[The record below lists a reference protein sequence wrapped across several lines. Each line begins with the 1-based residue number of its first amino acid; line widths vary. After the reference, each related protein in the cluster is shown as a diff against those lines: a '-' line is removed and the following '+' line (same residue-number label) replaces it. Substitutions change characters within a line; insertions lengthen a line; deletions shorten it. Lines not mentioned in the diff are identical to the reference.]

1 MDAAL
6 RGDDRLPRYQRLA
19 ETLKQAISHRR
30 WRPGERLPSEQ
41 DLALHFTVAPGT
53 VRQAITQLVDEG
65 LLERHQGKGTFV
77 RKPSFD
83 SSLFRFFR
91 FHGTEEERTVPES
104 EILRR
109 EAVAAPAEV
118 AKTLRLPPE
127 SKVISMSRL
136 RRLGG
141 EPVLAEQIWLPFD
154 RFKALLD
161 IEDSGIGPLLY
172 PIYEEA
178 CGEIVARAEE
188 ELTAEAC
195 SSEHAQLLNLKKG
208 TPVIVIDRT
217 AFGYD
222 DTPLEWRSSRGR
234 ADEFQYHVE
243 IR

>member
-6 RGDDRLPRYQRLA
+6 TGDNRLPRYQRLA
-19 ETLKQAISHRR
+19 ETIKRAISHRR

-91 FHGTEEERTVPES
+91 FHGTAEERRVPES
-104 EILRR
+104 KILER
-109 EAVAAPAEV
+109 EALAAPAAV

-127 SKVISMSRL
+127 TKVISMARL
-136 RRLGG
+136 RLLDG
-141 EPVLAEQIWLPFD
+141 EPILAEQIWLAFD

-161 IEDSGIGPLLY
+161 LEEAEIGPLLY

-195 SSEHAQLLNLKKG
+195 SNKHAELLGLKKG

-222 DTPLEWRSSRGR
+222 DTPLELRSSRGR
-234 ADEFQYHVE
+234 ADKFQYHVE

>member
-6 RGDDRLPRYQRLA
+6 TGDNRLPRYQRLA
-19 ETLKQAISHRR
+19 ETLKKAISHRR

-91 FHGTEEERTVPES
+91 FHGADEERRVPES

-109 EAVAAPAEV
+109 EAVVAPPAVAE
-118 AKTLRLPPE
+118 TLQLSPE
-127 SKVISMSRL
+127 AKVISMERL
-136 RRLGG
+136 RLLDG

-154 RFKALLD
+154 RFKCLLD
-161 IEDSGIGPLLY
+161 LEEAEIGPLLY

-195 SSEHAQLLNLKKG
+195 SSAHAQLLNIKKG
-208 TPVIVIDRT
+208 SPVIVIDRT

-234 ADEFQYHVE
+234 ADEFQYHIE

>member
-6 RGDDRLPRYQRLA
+6 TGDNRLPRYQRLA
-19 ETLKQAISHRR
+19 ETIKRAISHRR

-91 FHGTEEERTVPES
+91 FHGTDEERRVPES

-109 EAVAAPAEV
+109 EAVAPPPAVAETLQLAPEA
-118 AKTLRLPPE
+118 T
-127 SKVISMSRL
+127 VISMARL
-136 RRLGG
+136 RLLDG

-161 IEDSGIGPLLY
+161 LEDAEIGPLLY

-195 SSEHAQLLNLKKG
+195 SNKHAQLLKLKKD

-222 DTPLEWRSSRGR
+222 DTPLELRSSRGR
-234 ADEFQYHVE
+234 ADKFQYHIE

>member
-6 RGDDRLPRYQRLA
+6 TGDNRLPRYQRLA
-19 ETLKQAISHRR
+19 ETLKKAISHRR

-91 FHGTEEERTVPES
+91 FHGADEERRVPES

-109 EAVAAPAEV
+109 EALAAPPAVAE
-118 AKTLRLPPE
+118 TLQLSPDA
-127 SKVISMSRL
+127 KVISMERL
-136 RRLGG
+136 RLLDG

-154 RFKALLD
+154 RFKCLLD
-161 IEDSGIGPLLY
+161 LEEAEIGPLLY

-195 SSEHAQLLNLKKG
+195 SSAHAQLLNIKKG

-222 DTPLEWRSSRGR
+222 DTPLEWRCSRGR
-234 ADEFQYHVE
+234 ADEFQYHIE

>member
-1 MDAAL
+1 M
-6 RGDDRLPRYQRLA
+6 
-19 ETLKQAISHRR
+19 
-30 WRPGERLPSEQ
+30 
-41 DLALHFTVAPGT
+41 HFTVAPGT

-91 FHGTEEERTVPES
+91 FHGTAEERRVPES

-109 EAVAAPAEV
+109 ETVAAPPAV

-127 SKVISMSRL
+127 AKVISMARL
-136 RRLGG
+136 RLLDG

-154 RFKALLD
+154 RFKGLLD
-161 IEDSGIGPLLY
+161 LEDAEIGPLLY
-172 PIYEEA
+172 PIYEEI

-195 SSEHAQLLNLKKG
+195 SGAHAESLNLKKG

-234 ADEFQYHVE
+234 ADEFQYHIE